1 MLRVDQC
8 GLDDTDRRLLRT
20 MIELYGGGP
29 VGLSTLAANIGEETE
44 TVADMIEP
52 YLMQRGF
59 IKRTPRGRMVTPLAY
74 KHLNLKIDNN

>member
-1 MLRVDQC
+1 
-8 GLDDTDRRLLRT
+8 
-20 MIELYGGGP
+20 
-29 VGLSTLAANIGEETE
+29 LAANIGEETE

>member
-1 MLRVDQC
+1 
-8 GLDDTDRRLLRT
+8 

-44 TVADMIEP
+44 TVADMIEL

-59 IKRTPRGRMVTPLAY
+59 IKRTPGERGHGDSARIQAFELE
-74 KHLNLKIDNN
+74 N